1 MDKARLRENAR
12 VVRTLREEVGAA
24 AKKVHERTV
33 KEVLEKIEDARAK
46 GEKPDFEVDDQD
58 SLDQARQV
66 LLWNLAQAF
75 LDLTEEI
82 AGDID
87 QDLPPTAS

>member
-1 MDKARLRENAR
+1 VDKAPLKENAR
-12 VVRTLREEVGAA
+12 IVRTLRDEAGAA
-24 AKKVHERTV
+24 AKKLHERTV
-33 KEVLEKIEDARAK
+33 EEVLEKIEDARAK
-46 GEKPDFEVDDQD
+46 GEKPEFEVDDQA
-58 SLDQARQV
+58 SLDEARQV

-87 QDLPPTAS
+87 QD

>member
-12 VVRTLREEVGAA
+12 IVRTLREEVGSAA
-24 AKKVHERTV
+24 RNAHERTV
-33 KEVLEKIEDARAK
+33 KETLERIEDARAK
-46 GEKPDFEVDDQD
+46 GEVFEVDDQA
-58 SLDQARQV
+58 SLDHARHA
-66 LLWNLAQAF
+66 LLWTLAQAF

-87 QDLPPTAS
+87 QDLPPT

>member
-12 VVRTLREEVGAA
+12 IVRTLREEVGAA
-24 AKKVHERTV
+24 AKKTHERTV
-33 KEVLEKIEDARAK
+33 KEVLEKVEDARAR
-46 GEKPDFEVDDQD
+46 GEKPDFEVDDKVA
-58 SLDQARQV
+58 LDEARQM

-82 AGDID
+82 AGGID
-87 QDLPPTAS
+87 QDLPPT